1 MVILA
6 SASPR
11 RKELLEIIC
20 NDFAVEPSN
29 ADETVTE
36 NIEITKRPE
45 YLAEKKALEVSKNG
59 HQNDTVI
66 GCDTGVFID
75 EEMLGKPESPG
86 EAKCMLR
93 MLSGRTHSVITGC
106 CVIKNGKKLS
116 FSQKTSVAFYNLTDE
131 EIDEYISTGEPMDK
145 SGAYGIQGRGAV
157 FVEGISG
164 DYFNVVGLPIARL
177 SRVLGNFDH
186 DA

>member
-1 MVILA
+1 MIILA

-11 RKELLEIIC
+11 RKELLGLIC
-20 NDFAVEPSN
+20 NDFVIEPSN

-36 NIEITKRPE
+36 NIEITKYPE
-45 YLAEKKALEVSKNG
+45 YLAEKKALEVFKNG
-59 HQNDTVI
+59 HKNDTVI

-75 EEMLGKPESPG
+75 KKMLGKPQSPD
-86 EAKCMLR
+86 EARSMLKL
-93 MLSGRTHSVITGC
+93 LSGRTHSVITGC

-116 FSQKTSVAFYNLTDE
+116 FSQQTTVTFYELTDE

-145 SGAYGIQGRGAV
+145 AGAYGIQGRGAV
-157 FVEGISG
+157 FVEGING

-177 SRVLGNFDH
+177 NRALRDI
-186 DA
+186 